1 MADSKATSLGTAWLD
16 VVPSFKGL
24 RAQIAKVLGDST
36 TANAV
41 TAASEGWARRIGE
54 SLSSGIGGALE
65 RIGKIGLGGVA
76 AGLGGVAA
84 SMAAVVPAAI
94 QGSDATDK
102 FKNTLRFADVDPSR
116 IEELTAAAQKYAD
129 QTVYDLSDIQSVTA
143 QLAANGVKDFDKMA
157 EAAGNVNA
165 VSGGTKETFKQ
176 VALALVQINGAGK
189 LATQDWNQI
198 AAAIPGAS
206 GKLQEAM
213 KANGAYTG
221 TFRDAMAKGEIT
233 AEEFNQALMDLG
245 FTDVAIEAAKTA
257 TTFEGAWGN
266 FQAALEKGVTQ
277 NLNRIKEPLTSIINS
292 LGDQLGPAF
301 DSAGRYADALAKKLK
316 PIADGLAGGS
326 LTLEDI
332 GRAAAA
338 AAGGFAA
345 LAGAGS
351 LLSDPQAVL
360 GFFDAI
366 PDIPSVTEGL
376 SKLGPAVKA
385 RLGEVPAAVEEARA
399 QWGERLDGLGRLVR
413 ERASLLGDAFDGAP
427 KRAAV
432 SLAMYGDVVSAR
444 LKASAESV
452 KGAVGQFAGAVGF
465 RLQALGSGIAERMS
479 VVTEPLAA
487 LGSKVAAPV
496 RAAASKVGEWV
507 APIGR
512 AFDGLGGRVAGA
524 LGQVGPRGAQAL
536 QAAAGP
542 LSSAAEGLLG
552 QVGMFLNPA
561 RFGKVLAF
569 GSIAAVAVAG
579 LGAVIQAS
587 GGEVLTQIQGFI
599 SNMILKIAEIGPQL
613 VSAAPQLIATGAEA
627 VKTVIKGITQVVPVL
642 FADAGLLVSG
652 LVSALGSWLPQ
663 LVPAGV
669 EMVMTI
675 IEGLVGMLPGLI
687 SAGADLIRGLAS
699 GIADSI
705 PVVTAA
711 LPQVLTALVGA
722 LAAGAP
728 QLIDAGTGMLL
739 GLINGLVAALPT
751 LTAAVPQII
760 GSVVTT
766 IVTALP
772 QLIDAGT
779 QVLQALIGG
788 LVQAIPLLV
797 EMLPQI
803 VQTVVGVL
811 VENLP
816 AIIEA
821 GVGLLSALIQ
831 GLVQAIPLLVEM
843 LPQIIT
849 SVVDTLVANLPAV
862 VEAGVQLL
870 VALITGLVQA
880 IPQLV
885 GMLPQIIT
893 TIVTTLVQ
901 NIPKILGAGAQILKG
916 LVSGISDALPQLWEL
931 VKSIPGK
938 LLGFL
943 AGIPGQ
949 MVESGKK
956 IIGGLID
963 GIGSMVSSAV
973 DAVGGV
979 LGAIRDWLPFSPAKK
994 GPFSGRG
1001 WTLYSGQSIVEA
1013 LAEGARQSAPSFEA
1027 AVADAMAAGR
1037 DQIDDLESGA
1047 LRFHASLGGASGLAG
1062 LQVEGPK
1069 YVVVRDADDALV
1081 GRMRVEASGEV
1092 GRALAPASRAALR
1105 QTIGF

>member
-1 MADSKATSLGTAWLD
+1 
-16 VVPSFKGL
+16 
-24 RAQIAKVLGDST
+24 
-36 TANAV
+36 
-41 TAASEGWARRIGE
+41 
-54 SLSSGIGGALE
+54 
-65 RIGKIGLGGVA
+65 
-76 AGLGGVAA
+76 
-84 SMAAVVPAAI
+84 MAAVVPAAI

-165 VSGGTKETFKQ
+165 ISGGTKETFKQ

-221 TFRDAMAKGEIT
+221 NFRDAMAKGEIT

-351 LLSDPQAVL
+351 LLSNPQAIL

-366 PDIPSVTEGL
+366 PDIPPVTEGL
-376 SKLGPAVKA
+376 SKLGPAVKT

-444 LKASAESV
+444 IKASAESV
-452 KGAVGQFAGAVGF
+452 KGAVGQFAGTVGS
-465 RLQALGSGIAERMS
+465 RLQALGSGIADRLS

-487 LGSKVAAPV
+487 LGSRVAAPV
-496 RAAASKVGEWV
+496 RATASKAGEWV

-524 LGQVGPRGAQAL
+524 LGQVGPRGAKAL

-599 SNMILKIAEIGPQL
+599 SNAILKIAEIGPQL

-627 VKTVIKGITQVVPVL
+627 VKTVIKGITQVAPVL

-760 GSVVTT
+760 GAVVTT

-788 LVQAIPLLV
+788 LVQAIP
-797 EMLPQI
+797 
-803 VQTVVGVL
+803 
-811 VENLP
+811 
-816 AIIEA
+816 
-821 GVGLLSALIQ
+821 
-831 GLVQAIPLLVEM
+831 
-843 LPQIIT
+843 
-849 SVVDTLVANLPAV
+849 
-862 VEAGVQLL
+862 
-870 VALITGLVQA
+870 
-880 IPQLV
+880 QLV

-901 NIPKILGAGAQILKG
+901 NIPKVLGAGAQILKG

-1013 LAEGARQSAPSFEA
+1013 LAQGARQSAPSFEA